1 MDKNALYPYG
11 VGIFIV
17 CWTIACSFLSQSTY
31 YRQEELIL
39 TRISSILREAIK
51 IEQKS
56 HIKVYNKYYDVDLS
70 PNTIPIKDKE
80 EWFNQRHFI
89 KKDPNRSRLD
99 SIFHAELK
107 RKRIKA
113 TGLICC
119 TYKKQ
124 STYSSS
130 DTLLREEATPLSPII
145 YRFDENPDHNIT
157 LQAYVKPPQGWL
169 LIEYSPLTWGL
180 LFTLWLVGVTGIILG
195 YRYWKKLKAQIPL
208 TDIET
213 NIAIQW
219 VELPGGLRFDKQHGI
234 VVYKGKEIQLTPNS
248 ASILNCLLEAENYT
262 LTHGQIYAF
271 AYDRKYRED
280 LSREEKTTLN
290 KAIKR
295 LRGQLADI
303 PFIQIK
309 AYKGKGYQLA
319 IEPLPPI
326 YTFTGLY
333 KRYKQSFVY
342 KKSYPIYYH
351 LSQHFK
357 KDTKKI
363 NKKRGRPKK
372 PLYEKVSLAR

>member
-1 MDKNALYPYG
+1 LTG
-11 VGIFIV
+11 VIG
-17 CWTIACSFLSQSTY
+17 A
-31 YRQEELIL
+31 
-39 TRISSILREAIK
+39 
-51 IEQKS
+51 
-56 HIKVYNKYYDVDLS
+56 
-70 PNTIPIKDKE
+70 
-80 EWFNQRHFI
+80 
-89 KKDPNRSRLD
+89 
-99 SIFHAELK
+99 
-107 RKRIKA
+107 
-113 TGLICC
+113 
-119 TYKKQ
+119 
-124 STYSSS
+124 
-130 DTLLREEATPLSPII
+130 
-145 YRFDENPDHNIT
+145 
-157 LQAYVKPPQGWL
+157 
-169 LIEYSPLTWGL
+169 
-180 LFTLWLVGVTGIILG
+180 ILG
-195 YRYWKKLKAQIPL
+195 FRYWKKLKAQIPL

>member
-1 MDKNALYPYG
+1 MNKNALYPYG

-17 CWTIACSFLSQSTY
+17 CWTIACSLLCQSTY

-39 TRISSILREAIK
+39 TRISSILKESIK
-51 IEQKS
+51 IEQKKRILYS
-56 HIKVYNKYYDVDLS
+56 RRNYNTSLS
-70 PNTIPIKDKE
+70 PNSISVKEKE
-80 EWFNQRHFI
+80 EWCNQHLFL
-89 KKDPNRSRLD
+89 KKDPYRSRLD

-113 TGLICC
+113 IGIICC

-169 LIEYSPLTWGL
+169 LIKHSPLTWGL
-180 LFTLWLVGVTGIILG
+180 LFILWVIGIIGFFWG
-195 YRYWKKLKAQIPL
+195 YYYWKKLKAQIPL

-319 IEPLPPI
+319 IEPLPPVF
-326 YTFTGLY
+326 TFTGLY

-342 KKSYPIYYH
+342 KKSYPVYYH

>member
-1 MDKNALYPYG
+1 MNKNALYPYG

-17 CWTIACSFLSQSTY
+17 CWTIACSLLCQSTY

-51 IEQKS
+51 IEQEEFILFATTRHNLHS
-56 HIKVYNKYYDVDLS
+56 SSDSIPNEIKVEWCYQNYL
-70 PNTIPIKDKE
+70 TI
-80 EWFNQRHFI
+80 
-89 KKDPNRSRLD
+89 KDPNRFRLD

-113 TGLICC
+113 TGMICC

-124 STYSSS
+124 STYSSL
-130 DTLLREEATPLSPII
+130 DTLLREEAIPLAPII
-145 YRFDENPDHNIT
+145 YCFDENPDHNIT
-157 LQAYVKPPQGWL
+157 LQTYVKPPQGWI
-169 LIEYSPLTWGL
+169 LIKHSPLTWGL
-180 LFTLWLVGVTGIILG
+180 LFILWLAGVIGAIFG
-195 YRYWKKLKAQIPL
+195 FRYWKKLKAQIPL

-219 VELPGGLRFDKQHGI
+219 IELPGGLRFDKQHGI

-342 KKSYPIYYH
+342 KKSYPVYYH

>member
-1 MDKNALYPYG
+1 MNKNALYPYG

-17 CWTIACSFLSQSTY
+17 CWTIACSLLCQSTY

-39 TRISSILREAIK
+39 TRISSILREAVK
-51 IEQKS
+51 IEQKKCILYS
-56 HIKVYNKYYDVDLS
+56 RRNYNTSLS
-70 PNTIPIKDKE
+70 PNTISIKEIE
-80 EWFNQRHFI
+80 EWCYQRHFI
-89 KKDPNRSRLD
+89 KKDSNRFRLD

-180 LFTLWLVGVTGIILG
+180 LFILWVIGIIGFFWG
-195 YRYWKKLKAQIPL
+195 YYYWKKLKAQIPL

-219 VELPGGLRFDKQHGI
+219 VELPGEIRFDKQHGI

-262 LTHGQIYAF
+262 LTHEQIYAF

-342 KKSYPIYYH
+342 KKSYPVYYH